1 MLPGDPYHWGVG
13 TRNTRPYICIYICMY
28 VYTTLYTHAHTHIYT
43 YLYIYVYIYVYIYI
57 CIYICMYIYIYVYM
71 YIYIYN
77 IHIIAYVYA
86 YPSLIMFASKTF
98 SAHVYR
104 KVGGREGERGRD
116 ENKYRNSII
125 YIMYACILY
134 INYLI

>member
-1 MLPGDPYHWGVG
+1 M
-13 TRNTRPYICIYICMY
+13 
-28 VYTTLYTHAHTHIYT
+28 
-43 YLYIYVYIYVYIYI
+43 YIYVY
-57 CIYICMYIYIYVYM
+57 
-71 YIYIYN
+71 

-86 YPSLIMFASKTF
+86 YPPLIMFASKAC

-125 YIMYACILY
+125 YTIYACILY
-134 INYLI
+134 IVYLI